1 LEIEMAANIV
11 KKLRKT
17 SRFILIGIGLLAA
30 CAPAAAR
37 STQEI
42 SPGTTGS
49 TANSPTDTTSSSA
62 APTPTVDLR
71 LSNIPFV
78 PLLPRDAIAPV
89 YSPEFVSADDSPLH
103 EDELIMGVA
112 IEGQAK
118 AYPVTVLRFREM
130 VNDELAGL
138 PILVTW

>member
-1 LEIEMAANIV
+1 MAANLI
-11 KKLRKT
+11 KKLRKISKFT
-17 SRFILIGIGLLAA
+17 LIGIGLLAA

-37 STQEI
+37 STQVI
-42 SPGTTGS
+42 SPGTTDS
-49 TANSPTDTTSSSA
+49 QDNSQSSSA
-62 APTPTVDLR
+62 APTPTVDLS

-89 YSPEFVSADDSPLH
+89 YDPEFVTADVSPLH
-103 EDELIMGVA
+103 EDELIMGIA
-112 IEGQAK
+112 IDGEAK

>member
-1 LEIEMAANIV
+1 MTANII

-17 SRFILIGIGLLAA
+17 SRFTLIGIGLLAA
-30 CAPAAAR
+30 CVLATAR

-42 SPGTTGS
+42 SPGSSGS
-49 TANSPTDTTSSSA
+49 TASLPTDSSGSSA
-62 APTPTVDLR
+62 APTPTVDLS

-78 PLLPRDAIAPV
+78 PLLPRDGIAPV
-89 YSPEFVSADDSPLH
+89 YNPEFVSADVSPLH

-112 IEGQAK
+112 IEGEAK

>member
-1 LEIEMAANIV
+1 MTATLI
-11 KKLRKT
+11 KKIRRM
-17 SRFILIGIGLLAA
+17 SRYTLIGVGLLAA

-37 STQEI
+37 STQVI
-42 SPGTTGS
+42 SSG
-49 TANSPTDTTSSSA
+49 ATDTPDNSQEDSSA
-62 APTPTVDLR
+62 APTPTVDLS
-71 LSNIPFV
+71 LSNVPFV

-89 YSPEFVSADDSPLH
+89 YDPEFVSAEDSPLLD
-103 EDELIMGVA
+103 DELIMGFA
-112 IEGQAK
+112 IDGEAK

>member
-1 LEIEMAANIV
+1 MAANIN
-11 KKLRKT
+11 KKLRKI
-17 SRFILIGIGLLAA
+17 SRFTLIGIGLLAA
-30 CAPAAAR
+30 CVPAAAR
-37 STQEI
+37 STQVLA
-42 SPGTTGS
+42 PGTTGS
-49 TANSPTDTTSSSA
+49 TDDSPASSA
-62 APTPTVDLR
+62 APTPTVDLS

-89 YSPEFVSADDSPLH
+89 YDPEFVSAGVSPLH
-103 EDELIMGVA
+103 EDERIMGIA
-112 IEGQAK
+112 IEGKAK